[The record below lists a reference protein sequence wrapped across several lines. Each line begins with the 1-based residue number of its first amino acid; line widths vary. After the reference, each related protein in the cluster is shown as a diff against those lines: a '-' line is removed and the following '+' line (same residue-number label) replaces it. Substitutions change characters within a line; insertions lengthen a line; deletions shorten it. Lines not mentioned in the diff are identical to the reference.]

1 MSLTMQEL
9 PKNASAKA
17 HTKSKHREWMT
28 IRPVEN
34 RQYLEL
40 SQKRTVFFRILLKTF
55 AQWTNCEVETYYSH
69 LYSSSETR
77 GQLAGKIECSW

>member
-9 PKNASAKA
+9 PKNASANA

-34 RQYLEL
+34 RQYLE
-40 SQKRTVFFRILLKTF
+40 
-55 AQWTNCEVETYYSH
+55 
-69 LYSSSETR
+69 SSEKKNCLYPNT
-77 GQLAGKIECSW
+77 AKN

>member
-9 PKNASAKA
+9 PKNASANA

-34 RQYLEL
+34 RQYPEL
-40 SQKRTVFFRILLKTF
+40 SQKRTVFIRIMLKTEDLFGF
-55 AQWTNCEVETYYSH
+55 ARY
-69 LYSSSETR
+69 
-77 GQLAGKIECSW
+77 